1 MSKIEIF
8 SMKSAKRE
16 QQKLESNLETS
27 LDSALPTGKR
37 DKNTQPIYTQSLDF
51 DLSLLCKLFPQ
62 CAKGLDSKIV
72 GTLLASTN
80 IVGMKTPGLHS
91 IYSSFEFNFSKGH
104 SACGLKH
111 SVLSDKSESASPCS
125 LRRTTSASHSQ
136 DSHNPD
142 FSSQSL
148 ECQESKILESQADSS
163 NSKIFDEKTRQSRS
177 FFSKCG
183 GSGKS
188 QGSYLKGNDRRDFSP
203 QAELPRKSTAAAA
216 EVFLSDFSGFQAKG
230 EGSLLNANDR
240 ALSEES
246 AKSTTC
252 AKHQSK
258 PAKKT
263 TQPTPSM
270 LYYTYTTHPRLNITT
285 IRTIAPFSGTIKAFI
300 RPIPL
305 DNESFESISQSHPTL
320 TKNKPFA
327 TQKALV
333 IGAGSGFGNVCV
345 KMLLLGGAEVLATT
359 HSKDFDEPHSN
370 LQTLRYDTTAA
381 NKKTLEQFRVFNP
394 THIYYFATPKIRST
408 HTLDKKLLNEFLSF
422 YIFGLHNII
431 ESLETSALRGIFQ
444 PSTCFVDE
452 LPLDMQNYTIA
463 KSALETYALFLAK
476 QYHCHIATPRMQ
488 KSATNQTL
496 SLIPQNLQKPSSVV
510 FDEILEFSKGM

>member
-8 SMKSAKRE
+8 SMKSARMGK
-16 QQKLESNLETS
+16 QKLESSPKTS
-27 LDSALPTGKR
+27 LDSTLPTDKR
-37 DKNTQPIYTQSLDF
+37 DKNTQPIDTQSLDF
-51 DLSLLCKLFPQ
+51 DFSLLQKLFPQ

-72 GTLLASTN
+72 GTLLASTH

-91 IYSSFEFNFSKGH
+91 IYSSLEFDFSKGH
-104 SACGLKH
+104 SACGLRH
-111 SVLSDKSESASPCS
+111 SVLSDKSGSASPCS
-125 LRRTTSASHSQ
+125 LRRTISVHHSQ
-136 DSHNPD
+136 DLHNPD

-148 ECQESKILESQADSS
+148 ECQESKILESQADSTNPHGWGVGFRAQKDSKTQVESSLESNTTAEVSLRDFGESANLDFS
-163 NSKIFDEKTRQSRS
+163 NSKIFDEK
-177 FFSKCG
+177 CG
-183 GSGKS
+183 LQGKS
-188 QGSYLKGNDRRDFSP
+188 QGGYLKGNDRRDFSQLP
-203 QAELPRKSTAAAA
+203 HLSQKAELPK
-216 EVFLSDFSGFQAKG
+216 E
-230 EGSLLNANDR
+230 
-240 ALSEES
+240 
-246 AKSTTC
+246 TT
-252 AKHQSK
+252 QSK
-258 PAKKT
+258 LVF
-263 TQPTPSM
+263 
-270 LYYTYTTHPRLNITT
+270 LYYTHTTHPRLNITT

-305 DNESFESISQSHPTL
+305 KNESFESISQSHPTL

-359 HSKDFDEPHSN
+359 HSKDFDEPHKH
-370 LQTLRYDTTAA
+370 LQTLCYDTTAA
-381 NKKTLEQFRVFNP
+381 NKKTLEQFRIFNP

-422 YIFGLHNII
+422 YIFGLHNIL
-431 ESLETSALRGIFQ
+431 ESLETSTLRGIFQ

-476 QYHCHIATPRMQ
+476 QYHCKIATPRMQ

-496 SLIPQNLQKPSSVV
+496 SLIPQNLQKPSSVLL
-510 FDEILEFSKGM
+510 DEILEFSKGM

>member
-1 MSKIEIF
+1 
-8 SMKSAKRE
+8 MKSAKME
-16 QQKLESNLETS
+16 KQKLESSLEKS
-27 LDSALPTGKR
+27 LDSALPTNKR
-37 DKNTQPIYTQSLDF
+37 DKTQPIDTQSLDF
-51 DLSLLCKLFPQ
+51 DFSLLQKLFPQ
-62 CAKGLDSKIV
+62 CAKRLDSKIV

-91 IYSSFEFNFSKGH
+91 IYSSLEFNFSKGH
-104 SACGLKH
+104 SACGLRH
-111 SVLSDKSESASPCS
+111 SVLSDKSGSASPYS
-125 LRRTTSASHSQ
+125 LRRMSNTPHSQ
-136 DSHNPD
+136 DLHNPD

-183 GSGKS
+183 LQGKS
-188 QGSYLKGNDRRDFSP
+188 QGSYLKGNDRSDFSQLTHLSP
-203 QAELPRKSTAAAA
+203 QAELQNNK
-216 EVFLSDFSGFQAKG
+216 
-230 EGSLLNANDR
+230 
-240 ALSEES
+240 
-246 AKSTTC
+246 
-252 AKHQSK
+252 
-258 PAKKT
+258 
-263 TQPTPSM
+263 PSM

-285 IRTIAPFSGTIKAFI
+285 IRTITPFSGTIKAFS

-305 DNESFESISQSHPTL
+305 DNESFDEIYKAYPNLSKQ
-320 TKNKPFA
+320 KPFT

-333 IGAGSGFGNVCV
+333 VGAGSGFGNVCV

-359 HSKDFDEPHSN
+359 HSKDFDESHKK
-370 LQTLRYDTTAA
+370 LQTLHYDTTSASKEA
-381 NKKTLEQFRVFNP
+381 LQQFRAFNP

-422 YIFGLHNII
+422 YIFGLHTII
-431 ESLETSALRGIFQ
+431 ESLETSALIGIFQPSTCFVDELPLDMQNYTIAIGIFQ

-463 KSALETYALFLAK
+463 KSALETYMLFLAK
-476 QYHCHIATPRMQ
+476 QYHCHTATPRIQ

-496 SLIPQNLQKPSSVV
+496 SLIPQNLQKPSSVL
-510 FDEILEFSKGM
+510 FSEILEFSKGM

>member
-8 SMKSAKRE
+8 SMKSAKMGK
-16 QQKLESNLETS
+16 QKQESSLETS

-51 DLSLLCKLFPQ
+51 DFSLLQKLFPQ

-91 IYSSFEFNFSKGH
+91 IYSSLEFNFYNNNSSLGNHSGDFTNFEETADSKSSSLSKFMKNNTSNTAFVRSTNPH
-104 SACGLKH
+104 LQNTRIVNSTSPESCADSAPCH
-111 SVLSDKSESASPCS
+111 TERSEVSKS
-125 LRRTTSASHSQ
+125 
-136 DSHNPD
+136 
-142 FSSQSL
+142 
-148 ECQESKILESQADSS
+148 LESQVDS
-163 NSKIFDEKTRQSRS
+163 NNTT
-177 FFSKCG
+177 
-183 GSGKS
+183 
-188 QGSYLKGNDRRDFSP
+188 NAP
-203 QAELPRKSTAAAA
+203 A

-240 ALSEES
+240 ALSEDAVAKQQIHTCKS

-305 DNESFESISQSHPTL
+305 NNESFESISQSHPTL

-345 KMLLLGGAEVLATT
+345 KMLLLGGAKVLATT
-359 HSKDFDEPHSN
+359 HSKDFDEPHKH

-381 NKKTLEQFRVFNP
+381 NKKTLEQFRAFNP

-422 YIFGLHNII
+422 YIFGLHNIL

-496 SLIPQNLQKPSSVV
+496 SLIPQNLRKPSSVV

>member
-1 MSKIEIF
+1 MRGGGGRTHLAQKSYGIFVKGEMMSKIEIF
-8 SMKSAKRE
+8 SMKSAKME
-16 QQKLESNLETS
+16 KQKLESSLEKS
-27 LDSALPTGKR
+27 LDSALPTNKR
-37 DKNTQPIYTQSLDF
+37 DKNTQPIDTQSLDF
-51 DLSLLCKLFPQ
+51 DFSLLQKLFPQ

-91 IYSSFEFNFSKGH
+91 IYSSLEFNFSKGH
-104 SACGLKH
+104 SACGLRH
-111 SVLSDKSESASPCS
+111 SVLSDKSGSASPCS

-136 DSHNPD
+136 DLHNPD

-183 GSGKS
+183 LQGKS
-188 QGSYLKGNDRRDFSP
+188 QGSYLEGNDRRDFSP
-203 QAELPRKSTAAAA
+203 TPHLSPKAELQNNK
-216 EVFLSDFSGFQAKG
+216 
-230 EGSLLNANDR
+230 
-240 ALSEES
+240 
-246 AKSTTC
+246 
-252 AKHQSK
+252 
-258 PAKKT
+258 
-263 TQPTPSM
+263 PSM

-285 IRTIAPFSGTIKAFI
+285 IRTIAPFSGTIKAFS
-300 RPIPL
+300 RPTPL
-305 DNESFESISQSHPTL
+305 DNESFDEICKAYPNLSKQ
-320 TKNKPFA
+320 KPFT

-359 HSKDFDEPHSN
+359 HSKDFDESHKK
-370 LQTLRYDTTAA
+370 LQTLHYDTTSASKEA
-381 NKKTLEQFRVFNP
+381 LQQFRAFNP

-422 YIFGLHNII
+422 YIFGLHTII
-431 ESLETSALRGIFQ
+431 ESLETSALIGIFQ

-463 KSALETYALFLAK
+463 KSALETYMLFLAK
-476 QYHCHIATPRMQ
+476 QYHCHTATPRIQ

-496 SLIPQNLQKPSSVV
+496 SLIPQNLQKPSSVL
-510 FDEILEFSKGM
+510 FSEILEFSKGM

>member
-1 MSKIEIF
+1 MSKIELF
-8 SMKSAKRE
+8 SMKSVKRE
-16 QQKLESNLETS
+16 QQKLESSPETS

-37 DKNTQPIYTQSLDF
+37 DKNIQPIYTQSLDF

-91 IYSSFEFNFSKGH
+91 IYSSLEFNFCEH
-104 SACGLKH
+104 SNN
-111 SVLSDKSESASPCS
+111 SS
-125 LRRTTSASHSQ
+125 LGSHCT
-136 DSHNPD
+136 D
-142 FSSQSL
+142 FINF
-148 ECQESKILESQADSS
+148 EETADSKSSSPSKFMKNNTS
-163 NSKIFDEKTRQSRS
+163 NTAFVRSTNPYLQNTRIVN
-177 FFSKCG
+177 FNIA
-183 GSGKS
+183 KS
-188 QGSYLKGNDRRDFSP
+188 QVDSNNTTNAP
-203 QAELPRKSTAAAA
+203 A

-246 AKSTTC
+246 AKST
-252 AKHQSK
+252 KR
-258 PAKKT
+258 P
-263 TQPTPSM
+263 TQIQQDNQM
-270 LYYTYTTHPRLNITT
+270 YYTYTTHPRLNITT
-285 IRTIAPFSGTIKAFI
+285 IRTIAPFSGIIKAFI

-305 DNESFESISQSHPTL
+305 NNESFESISQSHPTL

-345 KMLLLGGAEVLATT
+345 KMLLLGGAKVLATT
-359 HSKDFDEPHSN
+359 HSKDFDEPHKH

-381 NKKTLEQFRVFNP
+381 NKKTLEQFRAFNP

-422 YIFGLHNII
+422 YIFGLHNIL

>member
-37 DKNTQPIYTQSLDF
+37 DKNIQPIYTQSLDF

-91 IYSSFEFNFSKGH
+91 IYSSFEFDFSKGH

-136 DSHNPD
+136 DLHNPD

-203 QAELPRKSTAAAA
+203 LPHFSPQAEL
-216 EVFLSDFSGFQAKG
+216 Q
-230 EGSLLNANDR
+230 NN
-240 ALSEES
+240 
-246 AKSTTC
+246 
-252 AKHQSK
+252 
-258 PAKKT
+258 
-263 TQPTPSM
+263 TPSM

-359 HSKDFDEPHSN
+359 HNKDFDEPHSN

-381 NKKTLEQFRVFNP
+381 NKKTLEQFRAFNP

-408 HTLDKKLLNEFLSF
+408 HTLDKELLNEFLSF